1 MKINV
6 EYANT
11 IEKQLFNMGKKFGS
25 TEFKPAAKKVAVR
38 IIKTYKN
45 IEDCKTNDEVCE
57 LWTGMSASAY
67 QNRHG
72 IAFNE

>member
-6 EYANT
+6 EYPNT
-11 IEKQLFNMGKKFGS
+11 PEKQYFDSLRKFGNA
-25 TEFKPAAKKVAVR
+25 EFRPAAKKVAVR
-38 IIKTYKN
+38 IIKTYKK

>member
-6 EYANT
+6 EYPNT
-11 IEKQLFNMGKKFGS
+11 PEKQLFDMGRKFGNA
-25 TEFKPAAKKVAVR
+25 EFKPAAKKVSVR
-38 IIKTYKN
+38 IIKTYKK

-57 LWTGMSASAY
+57 LWTGMSSSAY

>member
-11 IEKQLFNMGKKFGS
+11 IEKQLFEMGKKFGNV
-25 TEFKPAAKKVAVR
+25 EFRPAAKKVAVR
-38 IIKTYKN
+38 IIKTYKK
-45 IEDCKTNDEVCE
+45 IEDCKTNDEVCK

-67 QNRHG
+67 QSRHG

>member
-11 IEKQLFNMGKKFGS
+11 IEKKLFDMGKKFGNA
-25 TEFKPAAKKVAVR
+25 EFKPAAKKVAVR

-45 IEDCKTNDEVCE
+45 IEDCKTNDEVCK

-67 QNRHG
+67 QNSHG

>member
-11 IEKQLFNMGKKFGS
+11 IEKKLFDMGKKFGNV
-25 TEFKPAAKKVAVR
+25 EFRPAAKKVAVR
-38 IIKTYKN
+38 IIKTYKK

-67 QNRHG
+67 QNRYG

>member
-11 IEKQLFNMGKKFGS
+11 IEKQLFNMGKKFGN

-38 IIKTYKN
+38 IIKTYKK
-45 IEDCKTNDEVCE
+45 IEDCKTNDEVSE
-57 LWTGMSASAY
+57 LWTGMSANAY

>member
-11 IEKQLFNMGKKFGS
+11 IEKQLFNMGKKFGNA
-25 TEFKPAAKKVAVR
+25 EFKPAAKKVAVR
-38 IIKTYKN
+38 IIKAYKN